1 MNEIIKIHP
10 AILVDNLKD
19 FLIQINKAS
28 EYADQVDVDIIDW
41 ERTKNKTILVQ
52 EALSIPDNISMNF
65 DLMMDYPS
73 EVIKIL
79 IKDKRV
85 NTIIL
90 NVIQKENFNELIEI
104 IKEGGKKV
112 GIALNPENKVE
123 ELDEYLNIIDHIQ
136 IYAVEPGKQ
145 NNPFLEKMLK
155 KSLKL
160 KKMGF
165 MGTIGFDGGINQKT
179 ILKIK
184 KYPVDYLS
192 VGSELSQA
200 ENSSEV
206 YNILLNLIK

>member
-52 EALSIPDNISMNF
+52 EALSIPDNIRMNF

-85 NTIIL
+85 NSIIL
-90 NVIQKENFNELIEI
+90 NVIQKENFSALIEL

-123 ELDEYLNIIDHIQ
+123 ELKKYLNIIDHIQ
-136 IYAVEPGKQ
+136 IYTVEPGKQ
-145 NNPFLEKMLK
+145 NNPFLGKMLQ
-155 KSLKL
+155 KSSAL

-165 MGTIGFDGGINQKT
+165 MGTIGFDGSINQKT

-184 KYPVDYLS
+184 KYPADYLS
-192 VGSELSQA
+192 IGSELSQA
-200 ENSSEV
+200 ENPSEV